1 MVIQGINPI
10 AVLTAALSAFAL
22 GGLWYSP
29 VLFGRIWQRE
39 AQVEQTSKRHGV
51 KVFIM
56 AFLLSC
62 LAALAMAL
70 LLQRKPGFFMALH
83 TGLLAGLC
91 WVSTSFGINYLFA
104 GRSFKLFLIDA
115 GYHTLQFVLYGL
127 VLGLWSTFQ
136 NT

>member
-1 MVIQGINPI
+1 MVIEGINLL
-10 AVLTAALSAFAL
+10 AVLLAALSAFML

-29 VLFGRIWQRE
+29 ILFGGIWQRE
-39 AQVEQTSKRHGV
+39 ARLANPQQKPHGT

-56 AFLLSC
+56 AFILSFI
-62 LAALAMAL
+62 AALAMAL
-70 LLQRKPGFFMALH
+70 LLQRKPGLFMALH

-115 GYHTLQFVLYGL
+115 GYHTLQFILYGL
-127 VLGLWSTFQ
+127 ILGLWKTI
-136 NT
+136 N